1 MKNRFLVSLLRGLLL
16 VALATPMWAAASA
29 PTPINARDIRIENP
43 SRNVGLTIGDVLTRT
58 VSVDLPPGFR
68 IAKSAL
74 PQKGSQQQGIEL
86 VDVKLEEKSAGK
98 GMHYTLTLRYQIFAH
113 RTQPSVLQ
121 LPAETIAATGDKQA
135 VTIPVP
141 AWRFWLSPLAAS
153 TMASAKAN
161 VMPELPPAPIA
172 TQEHK
177 LRLYACLGLLAAGV
191 LGLLYINAE
200 RAWLPMMG
208 GPFAQAYRRLKRL
221 PAASTQAAYLVLH
234 QAFNRTYGSSLFAA
248 DIPAFIAQHPRF
260 APLQADIEAFF
271 QASAAS
277 LFAGRQSETENKVKA
292 GLLHLCRQ
300 LRDCERRAR

>member
-1 MKNRFLVSLLRGLLL
+1 MKNRFLVSLLHGLLL
-16 VALATPMWAAASA
+16 LALAAPMWAAASA
-29 PTPINARDIRIENP
+29 PTPVNARDISIQNP
-43 SRNVGLTIGDVLTRT
+43 SRNVGLKIGDVLTRT

-74 PQKGSQQQGIEL
+74 PQKNSQQQGIEL
-86 VDVKLEEKSAGK
+86 AEVTLDETSVGK
-98 GMHYTLTLRYQIFAH
+98 AMHYTLTLRYQIFAH
-113 RTQPSVLQ
+113 RAQASVLQ
-121 LPAETIAATGDKQA
+121 LPEETIAATGDKQA
-135 VTIPVP
+135 VTITVP

-177 LRLYACLGLLAAGV
+177 LRLYACLALLALGL

-200 RAWLPMMG
+200 RAWLPLMG
-208 GPFAQAYRRLKRL
+208 GPFARAYRRLKRL
-221 PAASTQAAYLVLH
+221 PESSTQAAYLLLH
-234 QAFNRTYGSSLFAA
+234 QAFNRTYGSSLFAT

-277 LFAGRQSETENKVKA
+277 LFAGRQNETGHTVKA
-292 GLLHLCRQ
+292 DLLKLCRQ